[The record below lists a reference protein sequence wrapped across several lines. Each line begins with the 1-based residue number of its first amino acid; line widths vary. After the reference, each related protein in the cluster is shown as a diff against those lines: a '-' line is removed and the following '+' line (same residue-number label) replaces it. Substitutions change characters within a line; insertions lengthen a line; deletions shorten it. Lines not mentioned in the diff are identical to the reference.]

1 MSTGYHSTYD
11 SWVDRHHHHFDS
23 SRFQQQQN
31 ELPPLSVPS
40 SSFSTG
46 ILIPDAKRFSLPTP
60 SPTSSSDRIKPTIK
74 IEKNNAGKPPY
85 SYAMLIRYAIE
96 TSPQR
101 KMTLS
106 EIYTWILE
114 RYPWF
119 ESAGTGW
126 KNSIRHNLSLN
137 KSFVRVPRPINEP
150 GKGSYWTVDRRVDE
164 GTAASRRRRSES
176 YSHGRSMS
184 MDAGSSII
192 KNQPHQQHQRSSS
205 AAVAAAAAAAAAA
218 TSRYRHSYDGYYQ
231 AAPSQ
236 TADYANMTNFDMYS
250 CQPPPYGYGND
261 QFQYNLAYMP
271 PQQQQQQQ
279 QQQQMTPTPSPTWP
293 SQESGYP
300 KTQSQAQQQQNSTPP
315 TPTGDDE
322 MTVDMD
328 DRANW
333 LQQVAV

>member
-23 SRFQQQQN
+23 PRFQQQQN
-31 ELPPLSVPS
+31 ELPPLSGPS
-40 SSFSTG
+40 ASFSTG

-126 KNSIRHNLSLN
+126 K
-137 KSFVRVPRPINEP
+137 VRILYVFC
-150 GKGSYWTVDRRVDE
+150 
-164 GTAASRRRRSES
+164 AF
-176 YSHGRSMS
+176 H
-184 MDAGSSII
+184 
-192 KNQPHQQHQRSSS
+192 
-205 AAVAAAAAAAAAA
+205 
-218 TSRYRHSYDGYYQ
+218 
-231 AAPSQ
+231 
-236 TADYANMTNFDMYS
+236 
-250 CQPPPYGYGND
+250 PY
-261 QFQYNLAYMP
+261 
-271 PQQQQQQQ
+271 
-279 QQQQMTPTPSPTWP
+279 
-293 SQESGYP
+293 
-300 KTQSQAQQQQNSTPP
+300 STPP
-315 TPTGDDE
+315 RFCKPLNNTFLTFLLFTLLELNSP
-322 MTVDMD
+322 
-328 DRANW
+328 
-333 LQQVAV
+333 QS